1 MKSFN
6 NIYHRIRET
15 LFPQSQNL
23 PTTDIC
29 KQFYLSLS
37 HYLKPM
43 RIENIDESLFYETK
57 SAKNDWNLI
66 KLKR

>member
-1 MKSFN
+1 
-6 NIYHRIRET
+6 
-15 LFPQSQNL
+15 
-23 PTTDIC
+23 
-29 KQFYLSLS
+29 LS